1 MPTVVVWDCETDS
14 SFQSLSGMSRD
25 QQMRVMQATVVCA
38 LVFDSEDCLVDD
50 NWETAYAAA
59 SEHTFWRDV
68 AAADGRG
75 PFGTLL
81 DLFDAAD
88 LIVAYNGLSFDL
100 PVLKKHYGTGKAA
113 TARYLD
119 HRLKMHDPMARIAA
133 VTDRPFFKLSRL
145 LEANQL
151 PSKTGDGLEA
161 IRLWEQGNRTTLREY
176 CKNDVRALAQ
186 LVHLST
192 LKVPG
197 VGVLPNSVHGVASA
211 LRAVRAMR
219 AMQPVGVHGGES
231 FELV

>member
-14 SFQSLSGMSRD
+14 SFRSLSGMSRD
-25 QQMRVMQATVVCA
+25 QQMRVMQVTVVCA
-38 LVFDSEDCLVDD
+38 LVFDSEDCLLDD

-68 AAADGRG
+68 ASENGQG
-75 PFGTLL
+75 PFNVLL

-113 TARYLD
+113 TRRYLD
-119 HRLKMHDPMARIAA
+119 HRLKMHDPMARVAA
-133 VTDRPFFKLSRL
+133 ATDMPFFKLSRL

-161 IRLWEQGNRTTLREY
+161 IRLWQDGQRNKLREY
-176 CKNDVRALAQ
+176 CKNDVSALAQ
-186 LVHLST
+186 LVHLTT

-197 VGVLPNSVHGVASA
+197 VGVLPNPVHGVASA
-211 LRAVRAMR
+211 LRAVRAV
-219 AMQPVGVHGGES
+219 QPVWALEAGS